1 MQGATRGGKT
11 PTRTGV
17 DARGAE
23 VNWRILVSVRA
34 ASAVRVELGRRR
46 SGQAGYSGRAAQVG
60 RITGQA
66 ECGSGG
72 DLRAAGSGTGGDG
85 RKRSGRVAC
94 FVWIKRAGA
103 EPLDSCDV

>member
-34 ASAVRVELGRRR
+34 ANAVRVELGRRR

-72 DLRAAGSGTGGDG
+72 DLRAAGSGQAGYSGRAAQVGRITGQAECGSGGDL
-85 RKRSGRVAC
+85 
-94 FVWIKRAGA
+94 RA
-103 EPLDSCDV
+103 